1 MNLIINGKFLKNLPS
16 KNIVVLERRYIDR
29 NTSILLV
36 RLMEDYYFILVT
48 QNGGTILK
56 KLDDIEAGKIMTQEA
71 TKPEFKNIFFRKL
84 GRK

>member
-1 MNLIINGKFLKNLPS
+1 
-16 KNIVVLERRYIDR
+16 
-29 NTSILLV
+29 
-36 RLMEDYYFILVT
+36 MEDYYFILVT